1 MTKIRF
7 RAWDNVG
14 KCIFDWNCIW
24 QTAFNQE
31 GISMMYRILTNQ
43 AEQGDNHGYHLM
55 QFTNHQIHD
64 VDLYAGDIIRNE
76 KMDDYED
83 AVEYLVCTY
92 ILEWAM
98 FGLLTIDEYHKYNS
112 EGAEA
117 LDEYMFWTFPIDDKE
132 NEQRRICGNI
142 YETPN
147 LLSL

>member
-1 MTKIRF
+1 MQLKF
-7 RAWDNVG
+7 RAWDDNN
-14 KCIFDWNCIW
+14 KIFHYWGYDIQSTIYGLGVFTSPLNP
-24 QTAFNQE
+24 AFP
-31 GISMMYRILTNQ
+31 ST
-43 AEQGDNHGYHLM
+43 
-55 QFTNHQIHD
+55 QFTNHLIHD
-64 VDLYAGDIIRNE
+64 KELYAGDIIRNE

-142 YETPN
+142 YEIPN